1 MRTPPRGGYARGA
14 LSSWFMGRR
23 TGTSSEEVDPA
34 VGKRAWLLLMGSL
47 ISAVGDRFAAIA
59 YALFAVAVHSP
70 GLLSAVFAAELIP
83 PLLFGLIGGVV
94 TDKFLRRW
102 LWPAVLALQA
112 VCFLGMSRTQAP
124 WAIVALVATSSS
136 LAALI
141 GPVGTV
147 LLRLVTDASRHTN
160 VARWSG
166 ICDGFAAVG
175 GTVAAAAT
183 FQASATHVLFL
194 VDAASFVGLAALG
207 AVAMRGLTLPRP
219 ARGTSVRPAD
229 ALVGFARLT
238 SPRAFGGPGTAMLVG
253 VMFGTS
259 LEGIV
264 GVFFLRDVMRVAPT
278 MYGVVIG
285 SWSVG
290 MLLGPALF
298 RFRAHLQ
305 GATWWRFMPTCAL
318 AMGACIAVP
327 AVLVDQWATIAA
339 FVLGGAAN
347 GLFNVGI
354 TSAIFRGVDQDEQGR
369 AWSAFGILGGTCAL
383 LGYLTGAAFGSTHA
397 RLTMLAS
404 GALPAAVGIL
414 ALVSGPRE
422 LRGGRGLRGLRG
434 RGLRGGA
441 HLAEPVTGSHSP
453 APSADAAAA
462 TTTAPSSGPAA
473 V

>member
-1 MRTPPRGGYARGA
+1 
-14 LSSWFMGRR
+14 
-23 TGTSSEEVDPA
+23 
-34 VGKRAWLLLMGSL
+34 
-47 ISAVGDRFAAIA
+47 
-59 YALFAVAVHSP
+59 LFAVAVHSP
-70 GLLSAVFAAELIP
+70 GLLAAVFAAELIP
-83 PLLFGLIGGVV
+83 PHLFGLIGGLV

-160 VARWSG
+160 VARWSAV
-166 ICDGFAAVG
+166 CDGFAAVG
-175 GTVAAAAT
+175 GTVAAAPT

-194 VDAASFVGLAALG
+194 VDAASFLGLAALG
-207 AVAMRGLTLPRP
+207 GLAMRGLTLPQRT
-219 ARGTSVRPAD
+219 RGASVRPAD

-238 SPRAFGGPGTAMLVG
+238 GPRAFGAPGTAMLVG

-264 GVFFLRDVMRVAPT
+264 GVFFLRDVMRVAPA

-298 RFRAHLQ
+298 RVRTHLQ
-305 GATWWRFMPTCAL
+305 GAIWWRFMPASAL
-318 AMGACIAVP
+318 AMGACIAAP
-327 AVLVDQWATIAA
+327 ALLIDQWATIVA

-354 TSAIFRGVDQDEQGR
+354 TSAIFQGVDQDEQGR
-369 AWSAFGILGGTCAL
+369 AWSAFGILAGACAL

-414 ALVSGPRE
+414 ALVCGPR
-422 LRGGRGLRGLRG
+422 RIRGLRDPPGWGFRG
-434 RGLRGGA
+434 WRSRDA
-441 HLAEPVTGSHSP
+441 ANVADPVADSHRP
-453 APSADAAAA
+453 VPPTDGAAA
-462 TTTAPSSGPAA
+462 TSPSSGS
-473 V
+473 